1 MCYEETRRMKPL
13 EEMDVIDDF
22 LFTEIMI
29 DEENGAE
36 VCRMILSRVLKREIG
51 EISFTPQKVVPGI
64 SEGSHGI
71 RLDAYITEHLSKDG
85 SGAPDIKVYD
95 VEPDKRSKKKDY
107 LPKRSRYYGD
117 LIDVHLLTTGVD
129 YDKLPELVTIFILS
143 YDPFGQNAM
152 YYEAG
157 SIIKTHPEVPYDDGV
172 RRIFLYVDGELPEN
186 AGEEEK
192 SLRNLL
198 KYIGKSTKDNV
209 TDDVTG
215 KLNEIVH
222 KIKGKKDVGIRYMKS
237 WEREKELRDEGREE
251 GREEE
256 RANTERERKRA
267 DTAENRA
274 SIAEARVKE
283 LEALLKQ

>member
-1 MCYEETRRMKPL
+1 
-13 EEMDVIDDF
+13 
-22 LFTEIMI
+22 
-29 DEENGAE
+29 
-36 VCRMILSRVLKREIG
+36 
-51 EISFTPQKVVPGI
+51 
-64 SEGSHGI
+64 
-71 RLDAYITEHLSKDG
+71 
-85 SGAPDIKVYD
+85 
-95 VEPDKRSKKKDY
+95 
-107 LPKRSRYYGD
+107 
-117 LIDVHLLTTGVD
+117 
-129 YDKLPELVTIFILS
+129 
-143 YDPFGQNAM
+143 M

-157 SIIKTHPEVPYDDGV
+157 SIIKTHPDVPYDDGV

-222 KIKGKKDVGIRYMKS
+222 KIKEKKDVGIRYMKS
-237 WEREKELRDEGREE
+237 WEREKELRDEGIALGREEGRIE

-267 DTAENRA
+267 EV
-274 SIAEARVKE
+274 AEARVKE
-283 LEALLKQ
+283 LEALLKK